1 MSNKTLTA
9 TNPANDNVL
18 NEYATLSKDDLAR
31 KLDQTR
37 ESYPAYSQL
46 PLEERARRLN
56 VLADLIDEHKEE
68 MATLIAREMGKPYQQ
83 GLSETQISSSITR
96 FYADNLDELMDPE
109 PRDVEGAESAMI
121 IKDPMGAVL
130 GVMPWNYPLYQVVRF
145 AAPNLAGGNVC
156 LLKHAS
162 NVPGCAELI
171 TQLFH
176 KAGFEEGVFTWLPI
190 GAEMVE
196 SIINDPI
203 VCGVTLTG
211 SEEAGRKVAQQAGAA
226 LKPSVL
232 ELGGIDPLIVLD
244 DAEIERAVDLAIAG
258 RFDNTGQSCA
268 ASKRLIVDK
277 SLAKDFT
284 ARLIEKVKQ
293 MRMDDPLVEGIDI
306 GPMSRKDLR
315 DDLHDQVQR
324 AIKAGA
330 KLECGGEIP
339 DRAGAWYPP
348 TVLSNVTQG
357 NPAFNEELFGPVASV
372 VIAENEDH
380 AIQLANDCP
389 YGLGSTV
396 VSKDLERG
404 ERVARQL
411 EAGMSFVNRPTT
423 PFAQLPFGG
432 VKGSGYGRE
441 QSEYGFGAF
450 MNIRTVYVAKH

>member
-9 TNPANDNVL
+9 TNPANDKVL
-18 NEYATLSKDDLAR
+18 NEYATLSKDEVQQ
-31 KLDQTR
+31 KLEQTR
-37 ESYPAYSQL
+37 NAYPQYRQL
-46 PLEERARRLN
+46 SLEDRAKRLHA
-56 VLADLIDEHKEE
+56 LADLIDQRQQDI
-68 MATLIAREMGKPYQQ
+68 ATLIAHEMGKPYQQ
-83 GLSETQISSSITR
+83 GISETQISSSIAR
-96 FYADNLDELMDPE
+96 FYADNLPTLME
-109 PRDVEGAESAMI
+109 TEQRDVEGAVRAKI
-121 IKDPMGAVL
+121 VKDPIGAVL
-130 GVMPWNYPLYQVVRF
+130 GVMPWNYPLYQVIRF
-145 AAPNLAGGNVC
+145 ATPALAGGNVC
-156 LLKHAS
+156 LMKHAS

-176 KAGFEEGVFTWLPI
+176 EAGFEDGVFTWLPV
-190 GAEMVE
+190 GSEMIE
-196 SIINDPI
+196 DIINDP
-203 VCGVTLTG
+203 VVQGVTLTG
-211 SEEAGRKVAQQAGAA
+211 SEEAGRKVAEQAGAA

-244 DAEIERAVDLAIAG
+244 DADIERAVDLAIAG

-277 SLAKDFT
+277 SIAEDFSR
-284 ARLIEKVKQ
+284 RLIEKVKD
-293 MRMDDPLVEGIDI
+293 MRMDDPLSEGVDI

-339 DRAGAWYPP
+339 DREGAWYPP
-348 TVLSNVTQG
+348 TVLTNVTQG

-372 VIAENEDH
+372 VVADNEAH
-380 AIQLANDCP
+380 AIELANDCP

-396 VSKDLERG
+396 VAKDDERG
-404 ERVARQL
+404 ERVSRQL